1 MAATFIK
8 QSSTFKQGRSTSL
21 RHAAAAIVGHETT
34 EVAATNTFLTW
45 CTSDVAESTFATIV
59 SALYYLP
66 QNFMLMLPRS
76 IASASWLT
84 GMISGSAA
92 VKSQIQ
98 YYDNEDSSKDGSFS
112 LKDADA
118 VIGGDEDNHVAIMPA
133 NKYSEFAAK
142 DFSFAVGRSP
152 EAIASALLKL
162 ARDE

>member
-1 MAATFIK
+1 MSATFTK

-34 EVAATNTFLTW
+34 EVAATNAFLTW
-45 CTSDVAESTFATIV
+45 CTSDVAEGTVATIV

-66 QNFMLMLPRS
+66 HNFMLMLPRS
-76 IASASWLT
+76 ISNAAWATDS
-84 GMISGSAA
+84 A

-98 YYDNEDSSKDGSFS
+98 YYDKEDSSKDGSFS

-118 VIGGDEDNHVAIMPA
+118 VIGGDEKNHVAILPA

-142 DFSFAVGRSP
+142 DFGFAVGRSP